1 MTRCTYISTHV
12 FLRSFWYEH
21 VSSHPVLCGMEGRHV
36 EMESFVCMCVEG
48 SYFDTIGHSRCC
60 LRLSSSISLSF
71 TDEKGGGTERFAF

>member
-1 MTRCTYISTHV
+1 
-12 FLRSFWYEH
+12 
-21 VSSHPVLCGMEGRHV
+21 
-36 EMESFVCMCVEG
+36 MESFVCMCVEG